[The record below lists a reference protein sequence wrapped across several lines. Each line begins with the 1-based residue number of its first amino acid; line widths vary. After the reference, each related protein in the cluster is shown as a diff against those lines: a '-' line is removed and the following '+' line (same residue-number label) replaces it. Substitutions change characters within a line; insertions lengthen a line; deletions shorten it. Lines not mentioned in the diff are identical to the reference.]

1 MSSKFIVEEV
11 PEGSI
16 AGYFLSRYDKSEQ
29 KQEAKDPAAENLD
42 FLLGSYLKEVDYAGK
57 LIVKHLNFIDTL
69 ASEMFERFGE
79 NVFLA
84 GGFYKDLFSRLVPK
98 DFDFFFTDKET
109 FQEAY
114 EYFSTLPR
122 LGGEARPPKLK
133 YENNNAVS
141 YQMGNS
147 YLGDEI
153 YSSVEL
159 IKKDFNDVE
168 TTLDRF
174 DFTVTKAAFFR
185 KNGKTFIMKHIDIDK
200 DVSYRTLRFEN
211 IESVKTE
218 NIVERVLRYQ
228 GYGFKI
234 TRDSCVAA
242 LSKIS
247 EADLKSQG
255 VTADEAL
262 SLWLKKSAKKSKRAG
277 AQDEHNLFYDFDY
290 SDYRESSE
298 DIYGANYGLTRAFR
312 YFVKNLTYGIKD
324 QDDLCGIEKIELAL
338 NDELQKLPA
347 ITPLW
352 DQRLSSVKPST
363 SILELL
369 TTCNKYGD
377 INKTAEIM
385 FFVSSPVSFIGR
397 RNYPGTFFSCCGKKS
412 PYTATSHTEDTGGK
426 LVLVDGV
433 ETFACRSGNYRFN
446 RDESAEIVTV
456 LINKYGIDETIKMLN
471 GIYSSV
477 VAEKLPS
484 YDIWISNIQDE
495 IFTPD
500 MDASLFFDL
509 VSEEIIDEEE
519 MWRQQEAERAPF

>member
-11 PEGSI
+11 PGGSI

-29 KQEAKDPAAENLD
+29 KHENMDAAGNSIE
-42 FLLGSYLKEVDYAGK
+42 FLLESFLETVNNDYEK
-57 LIVKHLNFIDTL
+57 LIVKQLIFIGSL

-84 GGFYKDLFSRLVPK
+84 GGFYKNLFLQHTPK
-98 DFDFFFTDKET
+98 DLDFFFTDKES

-114 EYFSTLPR
+114 NYFSTLTVPGSTTH
-122 LGGEARPPKLK
+122 LLKLN

-141 YQMGNS
+141 YQMEEG
-147 YLGDEI
+147 I

-159 IKKDFNDVE
+159 IKKEFNDVE

-185 KNGKTFIMKHIDIDK
+185 KNGKTFIMKHIDADK
-200 DVSYRTLRFEN
+200 DITTRALRFEN
-211 IESVKTE
+211 IETVKTE
-218 NIVERVLRYQ
+218 NIIERIVRYQ
-228 GYGFKI
+228 NYGFQI
-234 TRDSCVAA
+234 DYNSSVAA
-242 LSKIS
+242 LNKVSGM
-247 EADLKSQG
+247 DLKSQKI
-255 VTADEAL
+255 TADEVL
-262 SLWLKKSAKKSKRAG
+262 SLWSKKRDERLKKNG
-277 AQDEHNLFYDFDY
+277 AQARVESNLFYEFD
-290 SDYRESSE
+290 SSPHNRGSE
-298 DIYGANYGLTRAFR
+298 EVAYATNYDLTRAFR
-312 YFVKNLTYGIKD
+312 RFIKNLTYGIRD
-324 QDDLCGIEKIELAL
+324 QDDLYGVEKIKFVLE
-338 NDELQKLPA
+338 NEFQKLPEIA
-347 ITPLW
+347 PLW
-352 DQRLSSVKPST
+352 VKKVSPSI

-369 TTCNKYGD
+369 TACNKYGD

-385 FFVSSPVSFIGR
+385 FFVLSPVSFVGR
-397 RNYPGTFFSCCGKKS
+397 RKFPGTFFDCCERKS
-412 PYTATSHTEDTGGK
+412 PYLTSQHTKTDGK
-426 LVLVDGV
+426 LALVDGV
-433 ETFACRSGNYRFN
+433 ESFVCKGGNYSFN
-446 RDESAEIVTV
+446 RDESAEIVTI

-500 MDASLFFDL
+500 MDVNLFFDL

-519 MWRQQEAERAPF
+519 VWRQQEAENAPF